1 MKKSLFYGCLL
12 QPFSNGMNHPIAA
25 VRLGE
30 TAYPPRLAEI
40 PGPPETLFYRG
51 TLPPPDGTAIAV
63 VGTRKATREGRE
75 CARQLSRELASRG
88 IIIVSG
94 LAFGIDSAAHE
105 GALDAHGKTIAVLGN
120 GVDSIYPASH
130 ESLGRRIEAS
140 GAICSE
146 YPPGTP
152 ALPFQFLARNRIVSG
167 LSLAVVIVEAPLRS
181 GALVTARHA
190 LDQGRE
196 VFVVPG
202 PANHRNYA
210 GSHMLIREGA
220 RLVTGA
226 GDVLEDLGIVE
237 PAHVE
242 CVTGRQRELPADPAM
257 RALYTALAAAP
268 EPLSVDSIAE
278 ITTLEPHVIQ
288 QTLTYLIFEGL
299 VTERNGKFTLTQ

>member
-1 MKKSLFYGCLL
+1 MPSTT
-12 QPFSNGMNHPIAA
+12 IAA

-30 TAYPPRLAEI
+30 AAYPSRLAEI

-51 TLPPPDGTAIAV
+51 TLPPPDGTAIAI

-94 LAFGIDSAAHE
+94 LAFGIDAAAHE

-120 GVDSIYPASH
+120 GVDAIYPASH

-167 LSLAVVIVEAPLRS
+167 LSLAVVVVEAPLRS
-181 GALVTARHA
+181 GALVTAKHA

-202 PANHRNYA
+202 PARDRNYA
-210 GSHMLIREGA
+210 GSHMLIRNGA
-220 RLVTGA
+220 RLVGNVE
-226 GDVLEDLGIVE
+226 DIIEDLGDTF
-237 PAHVE
+237 PAFAAERAEARHARVPE
-242 CVTGRQRELPADPAM
+242 DPAGN
-257 RALYTALAAAP
+257 AVISALAEAGA
-268 EPLSVDSIAE
+268 PLSVDSIAAA
-278 ITTLEPHVIQ
+278 TTLEPHIVQ
-288 QTLTYLIFEGL
+288 QSLAFLMFEGIA
-299 VTERNGKFTLTQ
+299 EEKNGKWTIK